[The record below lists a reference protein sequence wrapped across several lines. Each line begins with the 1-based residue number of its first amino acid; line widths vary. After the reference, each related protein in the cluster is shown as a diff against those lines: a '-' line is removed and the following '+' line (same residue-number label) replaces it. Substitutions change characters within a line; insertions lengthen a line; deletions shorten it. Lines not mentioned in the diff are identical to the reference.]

1 MDIEDF
7 EDNSMVI
14 VMTINDGEGG
24 LDLKIGHTI
33 ADDFDDEEKSFYL
46 DMLNG
51 IIISMREGMDK
62 LAFDG
67 MMARHLSKLTGRDMD
82 DEFSTE
88 MPDERHADLLKEI
101 KDIALGPNGENVV
114 SFKKKLH

>member
-14 VMTINDGEGG
+14 LMTINEEDGG
-24 LDLKIGHTI
+24 LDLKVGHSI

-51 IIISMREGMDK
+51 IIIHMREGIEK

-67 MMARHLSKLTGRDMD
+67 MVARHLAKLTGQDID
-82 DEFSTE
+82 DDLSDDTSS
-88 MPDERHADLLKEI
+88 ERHADLLKEI
-101 KDIALGPNGENVV
+101 KDIALGPDGENVV
-114 SFKKKLH
+114 SFKRKLH